1 DGIRDRNV
9 TGVQTCALPIFLQAV
24 YDLQVDT
31 GEANYPAVMS
41 YLQAVQKKR
50 SFIMLFSDMQTF
62 LHEESG
68 LGYLTRLRRQHHVCM
83 IGIEDASLLALT
95 RQKVD
100 DVKQAMTKSIAQQQ
114 MQIKKRKKA
123 EWASRGLIMIE
134 AKEERL
140 ANAAVSEYIRIM
152 NQGLV

>member
-1 DGIRDRNV
+1 YVSVLAFSRRVDVFVPPAKGMGQLQKI
-9 TGVQTCALPIFLQAV
+9 LQAV

-62 LHEESG
+62 LHKESG

-95 RQKVD
+95 RQKASPNNKCRLKSEK
-100 DVKQAMTKSIAQQQ
+100 KQNG
-114 MQIKKRKKA
+114 KA
-123 EWASRGLIMIE
+123 ADLS
-134 AKEERL
+134 
-140 ANAAVSEYIRIM
+140 
-152 NQGLV
+152 